1 LEYLDKEVH
10 YVACGLGIQG
20 GKRMGLFRWAFN
32 PDEVL
37 FRRGRLLLLV
47 ILFSGQASCSSVSLH
62 DWQSPYGQE
71 HPLAGTVWR
80 VEGGQRMNIYLEE
93 LQYSDL
99 HAPWMLIGEVHDNA
113 DHHRIQRKLIESQIR
128 AGHYPALVFEQFDQE
143 QQPLIDEYLGKDLT
157 TLEMKSEFQARGWE
171 WSYYKPLL
179 ELAVTYKLPVYAGN
193 LSRQQL
199 KQMRMAA
206 PSKTL
211 GKWLEPPLATE
222 VLETLEE
229 DILSSHCDMIDE
241 DQAAQMASG
250 QRLRDAG
257 LAQTMTRARQPAVL
271 IAGNG
276 HVRRDYGVGG
286 LLEQRQWRSV
296 LSIGLIEVQP
306 GKDRLEDY
314 DGFYSQGERVFDIV
328 MFTPRARDEDPC
340 ITFKK
345 QLQEMGKKP

>member
-1 LEYLDKEVH
+1 ME
-10 YVACGLGIQG
+10 
-20 GKRMGLFRWAFN
+20 LFRLAIK
-32 PDEVL
+32 PGVAL

-47 ILFSGQASCSSVSLH
+47 ILFSGQAAGSSASLH
-62 DWQSPYGQE
+62 DWQSPFGQD
-71 HPLAGTVWR
+71 HPLAGTVWS
-80 VEGGQRMNIYLEE
+80 VQGGQRMNIYLEE
-93 LQYSDL
+93 LQYSEL
-99 HAPWMLIGEVHDNA
+99 HAPWLLIGEVHDNP

-128 AGHYPALVFEQFDQE
+128 AGHYPALIFEQFDQE
-143 QQPLIDEYLGKDLT
+143 QQSLIDEYLRKDLT
-157 TLEMKSEFQARGWE
+157 TLEMKSEFKARGWE

-199 KQMRMAA
+199 KQMRTEA
-206 PSKTL
+206 PSEAL
-211 GKWLEPPLATE
+211 EKWLEQPLAEE
-222 VLETLEE
+222 VFETLHE

-241 DQAAQMASG
+241 DQVAQMARG

-257 LAQTMTRARQPAVL
+257 LAQTMNRARQPAVL

-314 DGFYSQGERVFDIV
+314 GDFYNQGERMFDIV

-345 QLQEMGKKP
+345 QLQEIEKKP